1 MVVYFRVMEGTL
13 TLDQRVRMMASGA
26 EYGLVEIGHLLP
38 TKLEPCKSLSAGEV
52 GYLTASI
59 KNVKDTQVGDT
70 ITTVDNPAAEPLP
83 GYRPARSMVYCG
95 IYTEDGSKYPDL
107 RDALEKLQ
115 LNDASLTFEPETSA
129 ALGFGFRCGFLGS
142 SIWRSIQE
150 RLDRARFLQWGE
162 EDPLLPGIP
171 QREAAQYIQDVVR
184 GVAEHGPELDQYI
197 AQYAKNWNFARI
209 PLPAAAIMRVAMYEI
224 LYRPDIP
231 AAASI
236 NDAVEIAKKY
246 EDEKIVSFING
257 ILGAFVRAEF
267 PDTPAKPAPEEA

>member
-1 MVVYFRVMEGTL
+1 MPIPWDFPVSPPR
-13 TLDQRVRMMASGA
+13 R
-26 EYGLVEIGHLLP
+26 LL
-38 TKLEPCKSLSAGEV
+38 
-52 GYLTASI
+52 
-59 KNVKDTQVGDT
+59 
-70 ITTVDNPAAEPLP
+70 
-83 GYRPARSMVYCG
+83 
-95 IYTEDGSKYPDL
+95 
-107 RDALEKLQ
+107 
-115 LNDASLTFEPETSA
+115 
-129 ALGFGFRCGFLGS
+129 
-142 SIWRSIQE
+142 QE

-162 EDPLLPGIP
+162 EDPLY
-171 QREAAQYIQDVVR
+171 REYPNEKQLQYIQDVVR

>member
-1 MVVYFRVMEGTL
+1 MTRTAA
-13 TLDQRVRMMASGA
+13 R
-26 EYGLVEIGHLLP
+26 EIAIH
-38 TKLEPCKSLSAGEV
+38 CAYS
-52 GYLTASI
+52 
-59 KNVKDTQVGDT
+59 
-70 ITTVDNPAAEPLP
+70 
-83 GYRPARSMVYCG
+83 
-95 IYTEDGSKYPDL
+95 
-107 RDALEKLQ
+107 
-115 LNDASLTFEPETSA
+115 
-129 ALGFGFRCGFLGS
+129 LGFSRQSAEELL
-142 SIWRSIQE
+142 QE

-162 EDPLLPGIP
+162 EDPLY
-171 QREAAQYIQDVVR
+171 REYPNEKQLQYIQDVVR

-267 PDTPAKPAPEEA
+267 PDTSAKPAPEEA